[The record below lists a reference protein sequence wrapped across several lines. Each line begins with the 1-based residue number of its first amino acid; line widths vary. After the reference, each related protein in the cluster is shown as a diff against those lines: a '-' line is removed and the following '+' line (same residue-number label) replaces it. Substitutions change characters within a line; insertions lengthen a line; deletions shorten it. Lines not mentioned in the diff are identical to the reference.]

1 MANLRTCSRCKSTI
15 DESYF
20 SINRKK
26 ELYKTCDTC
35 RNRNKKTNNIEI
47 KVESESDAEK
57 LEEEWMTTFYK
68 ENKYPSYGEVVE
80 IIKSDLTLFSEY
92 GEFNHT
98 LLNKMW
104 DGMVSVGSKGDED
117 KIKVIGRLINERG
130 GFWAMTCNHS
140 VFIIVLRH
148 FLKKSDQNDIIRNT
162 ILLNSYKH
170 IENLWHGIGEWKR

>member
-1 MANLRTCSRCKSTI
+1 MANLRTCSRCKCTI

-26 ELYKTCDTC
+26 EYYKTCDNC

-47 KVESESDAEK
+47 KVESESDAESAEK

-68 ENKYPSYGEVVE
+68 EHKYPSYEEVVE

-98 LLNKMW
+98 LLNKIW
-104 DGMVSVGSKGDED
+104 DEMGAKGNEE
-117 KIKVIGRLINERG
+117 KIKL
-130 GFWAMTCNHS
+130 
-140 VFIIVLRH
+140 
-148 FLKKSDQNDIIRNT
+148 
-162 ILLNSYKH
+162 
-170 IENLWHGIGEWKR
+170 